1 MKLKNIL
8 AMQFLFM
15 LITGLA
21 YLLDSVF
28 GTTTG
33 IVSMA
38 LIAGGQWNEN
48 LTVFRKNLEMKVGKE
63 VWWRGKLGRF
73 TAFIDYQLYKETGSL
88 GTRKG
93 SPKLTQSIIHMVNDF
108 KSTKRGV
115 KIDIPLKRPL
125 TGSGRIGVAGL
136 SGHGESQKI
145 FYRKC
150 AINMMRHAFNERDNE
165 MSDQVLPDQIMKELK
180 DGAGELKDWF
190 SRLIPFEFLFAALTG
205 YSRNLHDTSYGVG
218 YSMRSHPNIYVQ
230 SDGQVLFKSS
240 AGTHVAYTFDSGY
253 EKNVATALG
262 TLTDTPSDYFSS
274 QSIRNM
280 VALARG
286 HKIQPIEYQGQE
298 VFLIFITSAQIRQL
312 RQDEDWLKAQHYA
325 AMRGKDNQIF
335 TGLMEGYIYEG
346 ALLIVDDTIPG
357 TRISTSSDFDSTY
370 ALSTTG
376 DVYGVQYYP
385 SNFMEIPYDTSP
397 LKPAILLG
405 QGAILGAEGAGF
417 KFTQEISDHGQQI
430 EDGGRMIYGATRADI
445 IDDDNFLGNGANT
458 FYDNSSSLVYYTYSP
473 TTITI

>member
-1 MKLKNIL
+1 M
-8 AMQFLFM
+8 
-15 LITGLA
+15 T
-21 YLLDSVF
+21 
-28 GTTTG
+28 
-33 IVSMA
+33 
-38 LIAGGQWNEN
+38 
-48 LTVFRKNLEMKVGKE
+48 VGKE

-108 KSTKRGV
+108 KSTRRGV

-125 TGSGRIGVAGL
+125 TGSGRIGVASL

-190 SRLIPFEFLFAALTG
+190 SRLMPFEFLFAALTG
-205 YSRNLHDTSYGVG
+205 YSRNLHDTSYGIG
-218 YSMRSHPNIYVQ
+218 YTMRSHPNLYVQ
-230 SDGQVLFKSS
+230 GDGQVLFKSS
-240 AGTHVAYTFDSGY
+240 VLTHVAYTFDSGY

-262 TLTDTPSDYFSS
+262 TLTDTASDHFSS

-280 VALARG
+280 VQLARD
-286 HKIQPIEYQGQE
+286 HKIQPIDFQGQE

-312 RQDEDWLKAQHYA
+312 RQDTDWLSAQHYA
-325 AMRGKDNQIF
+325 ALRGKDNQIF

-346 ALLIVDDTIPG
+346 AILIVDDTIPG
-357 TRISTSSDFDSTY
+357 TRISTSTGFDTTY

-376 DVYGVQYYP
+376 DAYGVQYYMA
-385 SNFMEIPYDTSP
+385 NFMENPRDTAP
-397 LKPAILLG
+397 LKPALLIG
-405 QGAILGAEGAGF
+405 QGGILAAEGKGF
-417 KFTQEISDHGQQI
+417 MFTQEIRDHQQTI
-430 EDGGRMIYGATRADI
+430 EDGGRMIYGATRADT

-473 TTITI
+473 NEITI